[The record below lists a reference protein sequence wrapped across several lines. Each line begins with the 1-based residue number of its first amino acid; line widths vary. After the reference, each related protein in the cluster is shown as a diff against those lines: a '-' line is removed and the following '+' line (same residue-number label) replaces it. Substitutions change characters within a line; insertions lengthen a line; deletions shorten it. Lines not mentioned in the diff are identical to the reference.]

1 MFVFFVLM
9 DYHSPCRKYSRE
21 RLEPVK
27 AFLQADPRLM
37 ARMKPA
43 GLHTFL
49 EISASI
55 AHLRSKKARDFFR
68 EISEKILAFQE
79 HPFRELIF
87 KGSTLLSSQN
97 WALVLPYFQAV
108 HSLPADEDFV
118 RRWTVFAYYLA
129 TQDIDAGIAFLTE
142 TPQAAKALGHG
153 RLSPWGRQALEGL
166 GYGKIMWKAVKA
178 YLEESAAD
186 RCATPLERWRF
197 LLREAARL
205 ASVSPNAGEAFI
217 RQGSRFCLLLE
228 ENEIRQW
235 VTEGLSTSVSEEE
248 LIQYFRGISL
258 KALERRDGI
267 ASGVALKDRANT
279 LSLICEALLGKS
291 VPIRSN
297 TNLIGVA
304 GFGGGAATDGRTIFL
319 PDRAPDFDWYK
330 LMALHQAMLI
340 NEGAWTQGQLNSLE
354 QVFPIHSDADSRL
367 LEKLPGLKAAMDRLA
382 PAEDVSLE
390 KSGEGKTIPKPKPWW
405 GDLLPELVQKTDATI
420 QHLRDKAL
428 DEYDVPPEVI
438 EALLASLMGEGRRD
452 QSELWGMLQELFD
465 HMELTAPG
473 PEELQENVRTFTYKE
488 WDQDLHDYKLEW
500 CLVRQRWAREDPNPF
515 ADEVRERL
523 QGLITLIRRLF
534 IRLKP
539 ERFKKFRAQPYGDD
553 LDLDAL
559 VQAVV
564 DQRSGSFLSD
574 NVYIRRDKRV
584 RDVAVLFLLD
594 LSGSTEERVHDRRI
608 IDIQKEAIVLMAEAL
623 EALGDPFAVLG
634 FSTDGRFRNDLFLVK
649 DFAEPYGER
658 VRFRLGN
665 LEPLN
670 QTRLGAVLR
679 HGLYKL
685 EGVSALIKLMII
697 LTDGRPYDVDY
708 GNLDYAIADTKKAMQ
723 EVRSRGIHPFLIT
736 SDKKGAGYLKE
747 ISPQTQSIILPKVES
762 LPVLLPA
769 LYKRLTA

>member
-1 MFVFFVLM
+1 M

-27 AFLQADPRLM
+27 AFLQADPQLLSKM
-37 ARMKPA
+37 DPA

-68 EISEKILAFQE
+68 EIFGKILVFQE
-79 HPFRELIF
+79 HPFRELIL
-87 KGSTLLSSQN
+87 KGGALLSAQN
-97 WALVLPYFQAV
+97 WSLVLPYFQAV
-108 HSLPADEDFV
+108 YSLPIDEDFI
-118 RRWTVFAYYLA
+118 RRWTLFSFYLA
-129 TQDIDAGIAFLTE
+129 TQDIDTAIAFLAE
-142 TPQAAKALGHG
+142 TPQAAKALGQG

-166 GYGKIMWKAVKA
+166 SYGKIMWKAVKA

-186 RCATPLERWRF
+186 RCATPLDRWRF
-197 LLREAARL
+197 LLKQAARL
-205 ASVSPNAGEAFI
+205 AAVSPNAGEAFI
-217 RQGSRFCLLLE
+217 RQGSRFCLLLDE
-228 ENEIRQW
+228 EEIRQW
-235 VTEGLSTSVSEEE
+235 VSEGLAGSVTEEE
-248 LIQYFRGISL
+248 RIQYFRGISL
-258 KALERRDGI
+258 KALEKRDGI

-279 LSLICEALLGKS
+279 LSLICEALLGKA

-297 TNLIGVA
+297 TNLIGVG

-319 PDRAPDFDWYK
+319 PERAPGFDWYK

-340 NEGAWTQGQLNSLE
+340 SEATWIGGQLVGRE
-354 QVFPIHSDADSRL
+354 ETFRIHEAADTRL
-367 LEKLPGLKAAMDRLA
+367 LQKLPGLKAGMDRLA
-382 PAEDVSLE
+382 PPRNGFPQEPEETTSRYQ
-390 KSGEGKTIPKPKPWW
+390 PKPWW

-420 QHLRDKAL
+420 QALRDKAQG
-428 DEYDVPPEVI
+428 EYDVPPELI
-438 EALLASLMGEGRRD
+438 EALLSSMMAEGRRD
-452 QSELWGMLQELFD
+452 QRELWGMLQELFD
-465 HMELTAPG
+465 HLELTAPG
-473 PEELQENVRTFTYKE
+473 PEELQENVRTFSYKE

-500 CLVRQRWAREDPNPF
+500 CLVRQRWANEDPNPF
-515 ADEVRERL
+515 AEEVRDRL

-539 ERFKKFRAQPYGDD
+539 ERFKKFWAQPYGDD

-559 VQAVV
+559 VQTLV
-564 DQRSGSFLSD
+564 DQRCGAFLSD

-594 LSGSTEERVHDRRI
+594 LSGSTDERVEGRRV
-608 IDIQKEAIVLMAEAL
+608 IDIQKEAMVLMAEAL
-623 EALGDPFAVLG
+623 EALEDPFAVLG

-649 DFAEPYGER
+649 DFGESYGER
-658 VRFRLGN
+658 VRYRLGN

-670 QTRLGAVLR
+670 QTRLGAVIR

-708 GNLDYAIADTKKAMQ
+708 GGLDYAIADTKKAMQ
-723 EVRSRGIHPFLIT
+723 EVRSRGVHPFIIT
-736 SDKKGAGYLKE
+736 SDKKGATYLKQ
-747 ISPQTQSIILPKVES
+747 ISPQTQSIILPNVES

>member
-1 MFVFFVLM
+1 MDVRLFVLM
-9 DYHSPCRKYSRE
+9 DYHSPCRQYSRD

-27 AFLQADPRLM
+27 AFLQADPRLLSSM
-37 ARMKPA
+37 NAA
-43 GLHTFL
+43 GLHAFI
-49 EISASI
+49 EIAAAI

-68 EISEKILAFQE
+68 EVSGKVLAFQE
-79 HPFRELIF
+79 HPYRDLIF
-87 KGSTLLSSQN
+87 KGSTLLSAHN
-97 WALVLPYFQAV
+97 WALVLPFFQAL
-108 HSLPADEDFV
+108 HSLPEDEDFI
-118 RRWTVFAYYLA
+118 RRWTFFAYYLA
-129 TQDIDAGIAFLTE
+129 TQDIDAAIAFLTE
-142 TPQAAKALGHG
+142 TPQAAKVLGYG

-166 GYGKIMWKAVKA
+166 GYGKIMWRAVKA

-186 RCATPLERWRF
+186 RCATPLDRWRF
-197 LLREAARL
+197 LLQEAVRL
-205 ASVSPNAGEAFI
+205 ARVSVGASEAFI
-217 RQGSRFCLLLE
+217 RHGSRFCLLLE
-228 ENEIRQW
+228 EQEIREW
-235 VTEGLSTSVSEEE
+235 VTEGLAASVGEED

-258 KALERRDGI
+258 RALEKRDGL
-267 ASGVALKDRANT
+267 AAGATLKERANT
-279 LSLICEALLGKS
+279 LALICEALLGKT

-297 TNLIGVA
+297 TNLIGVQ
-304 GFGGGAATDGRTIFL
+304 GFGGGPATDGRTIFL
-319 PDRAPDFDWYK
+319 PDRAPDFGWYK
-330 LMALHQAMLI
+330 LMALHQALLI
-340 NEGAWTQGQLNSLE
+340 GEAVRTVGTVGLPE
-354 QVFPIHSDADSRL
+354 QTCRLHRSADTRL
-367 LEKLPGLKAAMDRLA
+367 LDKLPGLKVEMERLA
-382 PAEDVSLE
+382 PAEDTP
-390 KSGEGKTIPKPKPWW
+390 SGEGQTPSKPKPWW
-405 GDLLPELVQKTDATI
+405 GDLLPELVQKTEATI
-420 QHLRDKAL
+420 QHLRDQAL
-428 DEYDVPPEVI
+428 SEYDVPPEVI
-438 EALLASLMGEGRRD
+438 EALLASLMSEGRRD
-452 QSELWGMLQELFD
+452 PGELWGMLQELFD
-465 HMELTAPG
+465 HLELTAPG
-473 PEELQENVRTFTYKE
+473 PEELQENVKTFSYKE

-500 CLVRQRWAREDPNPF
+500 CLVRQRWAKDDPNPF
-515 ADEVRERL
+515 AEEVRDRL

-559 VQAVV
+559 VQALV
-564 DQRSGSFLSD
+564 DQRCGSFLSD

-594 LSGSTEERVHDRRI
+594 LSGSTDERVEGRRV
-608 IDIQKEAIVLMAEAL
+608 IDIQKEAMVLMAEAL
-623 EALGDPFAVLG
+623 EALGDPFAILG

-649 DFAEPYGER
+649 DFGETYGER
-658 VRFRLGN
+658 VRHRLGN

-685 EGVSALIKLMII
+685 EGVSALIRLMIV

-747 ISPQTQSIILPKVES
+747 ISPQTQSIILPRVES

>member
-1 MFVFFVLM
+1 M

-21 RLEPVK
+21 RFEPVK
-27 AFLQADPRLM
+27 AFLKADPQLM
-37 ARMKPA
+37 TKMKPA

-49 EISASI
+49 EIAASI

-68 EISEKILAFQE
+68 EIFEKILLFQE
-79 HPFRELIF
+79 HPFQELIF
-87 KGSTLLSSQN
+87 KGGALLSAHN
-97 WALVLPYFQAV
+97 WSLVLPFFQAV
-108 HSLPADEDFV
+108 HSLPADEDFI
-118 RRWTVFAYYLA
+118 RRWTVFSYQLA
-129 TQDIDAGIAFLTE
+129 TQDIDAAITFLAE
-142 TPQAAKALGHG
+142 TPQAAKALGQE
-153 RLSPWGRQALEGL
+153 RLWPWGRQALEGL
-166 GYGKIMWKAVKA
+166 GYGKIMWRAIKA

-197 LLREAARL
+197 LLQEAARL
-205 ASVSPNAGEAFI
+205 ARVSPNAGEAFI

-228 ENEIRQW
+228 EEEIRQW
-235 VTEGLSTSVSEEE
+235 VTEGLSTSVNEEE

-279 LSLICEALLGKS
+279 LSLICEALLGKTVS
-291 VPIRSN
+291 IRSN
-297 TNLIGVA
+297 TSLIGVA

-319 PDRAPDFDWYK
+319 PDRAPDFVWYK

-340 NEGAWTQGQLNSLE
+340 SEVTWTNGQLSSPE
-354 QVFPIHSDADSRL
+354 QMLQIHGEADSRL
-367 LEKLPGLKAAMDRLA
+367 LEKLPGLKAEMERLA
-382 PAEDVSLE
+382 TPEDVSLE
-390 KSGEGKTIPKPKPWW
+390 KPGEGKVSFKPKPWW
-405 GDLLPELVQKTDATI
+405 GDLLPELVQKTEATI

-428 DEYDVPPEVI
+428 EEYDVPPEVI
-438 EALLASLMGEGRRD
+438 EALLSSLMGEGRRD

-465 HMELTAPG
+465 QLELTAPG

-500 CLVRQRWAREDPNPF
+500 CLVRQRWAKEYPNPF
-515 ADEVRERL
+515 AEEVRDRL
-523 QGLITLIRRLF
+523 QGVITLIRRLF

-559 VQAVV
+559 VEAVV

-594 LSGSTEERVHDRRI
+594 LSGSTDERVEGRRV
-608 IDIQKEAIVLMAEAL
+608 IDIQKEAMVLMAEAL

-649 DFAEPYGER
+649 DFAEDYGER
-658 VRFRLGN
+658 VRYRLGN

-670 QTRLGAVLR
+670 QTRLGVVLR

-708 GNLDYAIADTKKAMQ
+708 GSLEYAIADTKKAMQ

-747 ISPQTQSIILPKVES
+747 ISPQTQSIILPRVES
-762 LPVLLPA
+762 LPILLPA

>member
-1 MFVFFVLM
+1 M
-9 DYHSPCRKYSRE
+9 DYHSPCRQYSRE

-27 AFLQADPRLM
+27 AFLQTDPRLLS
-37 ARMKPA
+37 AMKPA
-43 GLHTFL
+43 ALHTFL

-68 EISEKILAFQE
+68 EVSGKVLTFQD
-79 HPFRELIF
+79 HPFRDLIF
-87 KGSTLLSSQN
+87 KGSALLSSHN
-97 WALVLPYFQAV
+97 WALVLPFFQAIPA
-108 HSLPADEDFV
+108 LPEDEDFI
-118 RRWTVFAYYLA
+118 RRWTFFSFYLA
-129 TQDIDAGIAFLTE
+129 TQDIDAAIAFLTE
-142 TPQAAKALGHG
+142 TPQAAKALGQEK
-153 RLSPWGRQALEGL
+153 LSPWGRQALEGL
-166 GYGKIMWKAVKA
+166 GYGKIMWRAVKA

-186 RCATPLERWRF
+186 FCATSLERWRF
-197 LLREAARL
+197 LLQEAARL
-205 ASVSPNAGEAFI
+205 ARVSPNAGEAFI
-217 RQGSRFCLLLE
+217 RHGSRFCLLLAE
-228 ENEIRQW
+228 KEIRDW
-235 VTEGLSTSVSEEE
+235 VTEGLSAAVSEED

-258 KALERRDGI
+258 RALEKRDGLT
-267 ASGVALKDRANT
+267 AGETLKERANT
-279 LSLICEALLGKS
+279 LALICEALLGKA

-297 TNLIGVA
+297 ANLIGIR
-304 GFGGGAATDGRTIFL
+304 GFSGGSATDGRTIFL
-319 PDRAPDFDWYK
+319 PDRAPDFGWYK

-340 NEGAWTQGQLNSLE
+340 GGEVWTPERSLSVE
-354 QVFPIHSDADSRL
+354 ETTAIHRRADGRL
-367 LEKLPGLKAAMDRLA
+367 LERLPGLKKEMERLEA
-382 PAEDVSLE
+382 ESALKSAGPAGIFLS
-390 KSGEGKTIPKPKPWW
+390 KPWW
-405 GDLLPELVQKTDATI
+405 GDLLPELVHKTEATI
-420 QHLRDKAL
+420 QHLRDQAL
-428 DEYDVPPEVI
+428 EEYDVPPEVI
-438 EALLASLMGEGRRD
+438 EALLASLMSEGRRD
-452 QSELWGMLQELFD
+452 QKELWGLLQDLFE

-473 PEELQENVRTFTYKE
+473 PEELQENVKTFSYKE
-488 WDQDLHDYKLEW
+488 WDQELHDYKLEW

-515 ADEVRERL
+515 AEEVRERL

-539 ERFKKFRAQPYGDD
+539 EQFKKFRAQPYGDD

-559 VQAVV
+559 VQTLV
-564 DQRSGSFLSD
+564 DQRCGSFLSD

-594 LSGSTEERVHDRRI
+594 LSGSTDERVEGLRV
-608 IDIQKEAIVLMAEAL
+608 IDIQKEAMVLMAEAL
-623 EALGDPFAVLG
+623 EALGDPFAILG

-649 DFAEPYGER
+649 DFGEDCGER
-658 VRFRLGN
+658 VRNRLGN

-685 EGVSALIKLMII
+685 EGIPALIKLMII

-708 GNLDYAIADTKKAMQ
+708 GSLEYAMADTKKAMQ

-747 ISPQTQSIILPKVES
+747 ISPQTQSIILPRVES

>member
-1 MFVFFVLM
+1 M

-27 AFLQADPRLM
+27 AFLQADPRLLSQM
-37 ARMKPA
+37 DPV

-68 EISEKILAFQE
+68 EIFGKILGVRD
-79 HPFRELIF
+79 HPFRDLVL
-87 KGSTLLSSQN
+87 KGSTLLSAQN
-97 WALVLPYFQAV
+97 WSLVLPYFQALY
-108 HSLPADEDFV
+108 SLPEDEDFI
-118 RRWTVFAYYLA
+118 RRWTIFSYFLA
-129 TQDIDAGIAFLTE
+129 TQDIDAAIAFLTE
-142 TPQAAKALGHG
+142 TPQAAKVLGYG

-186 RCATPLERWRF
+186 RCATPLDRWRF
-197 LLREAARL
+197 LLQEAARL
-205 ASVSPNAGEAFI
+205 AAVSPNAGEAFI
-217 RQGSRFCLLLE
+217 RQGSRFCLLLHE
-228 ENEIRQW
+228 EEIRRW
-235 VTEGLSTSVSEEE
+235 VSEGLAGSVTEEE

-258 KALERRDGI
+258 KALEKRDGI

-279 LSLICEALLGKS
+279 LSLICEALLGKA

-297 TNLIGVA
+297 TNLIGVG

-319 PDRAPDFDWYK
+319 PERAPDFDWYK
-330 LMALHQAMLI
+330 LMALHQTMLI
-340 NEGAWTQGQLNSLE
+340 SGVTWTGGRLVDLE
-354 QVFPIHSDADSRL
+354 ERFRIHEAADARL
-367 LEKLPGLKAAMDRLA
+367 LQKLPGLKSGMDRLTL
-382 PAEDVSLE
+382 PQNREETKLPS
-390 KSGEGKTIPKPKPWW
+390 KPKPWW

-420 QHLRDKAL
+420 QALREKVL
-428 DEYDVPPEVI
+428 DEYDVPPELI
-438 EALLASLMGEGRRD
+438 EALLSSLMAEGRRD

-465 HMELTAPG
+465 HMELDAPG
-473 PEELQENVRTFTYKE
+473 PEELQENVKTFSYKE

-500 CLVRQRWAREDPNPF
+500 CLVRQRWAKEDPNPF
-515 ADEVRERL
+515 AEEVRERL
-523 QGLITLIRRLF
+523 HGLITLIRRLF

-539 ERFKKFRAQPYGDD
+539 EQFKKFRAQPYGDD

-559 VQAVV
+559 VQALV
-564 DQRSGSFLSD
+564 DQRCGSFLSD

-584 RDVAVLFLLD
+584 RDVAVLFLVD
-594 LSGSTEERVHDRRI
+594 LSGSTDERVEGRRV
-608 IDIQKEAIVLMAEAL
+608 IDIQKEAMVLMSEAL
-623 EALGDPFAVLG
+623 EALGDPFAILG

-649 DFAEPYGER
+649 DFGEEYGDR
-658 VRFRLGN
+658 VRDRLGN

-685 EGVSALIKLMII
+685 EGVPALIKLMII

-708 GNLDYAIADTKKAMQ
+708 GSLDYAIADTKKAMQ

-736 SDKKGAGYLKE
+736 SDKKGAGYLKQ
-747 ISPQTQSIILPKVES
+747 ISPQTQSIILPRVES